1 VCSPVSNTLTKSGA
15 NWAVAARPGNL
26 PVIGM
31 ARYGDDV
38 ATPWRTQR
46 YEAVQHGLRLRELC
60 PQQHLPSRYESLRMV
75 GVQGR
80 SVSVDV
86 DIEGT
91 KPSAPAT
98 AHVNAI
104 FEGGTGPYT
113 WRRPV

>member
-1 VCSPVSNTLTKSGA
+1 MSNTLTKSVA
-15 NWAVAARPGNL
+15 SWAVAARPGTL
-26 PVIGM
+26 PMIGM
-31 ARYGDDV
+31 ARYGDTGAAPRSIWHV
-38 ATPWRTQR
+38 QR

-60 PQQHLPSRYESLRMV
+60 PLQHQPSQLESLRMA
-75 GVQGR
+75 GVRGR
-80 SVSVDV
+80 SVSV

-104 FEGGTGPYT
+104 FVEGGTGPYP